1 MQPWEAEILQTLI
14 AAAGGVSFFWIF
26 TRFWLKKKELEHGP
40 GTRFWLKKKE
50 LEHGP
55 GGDRMQRAL
64 EDVREEM
71 QEMRTAHATQL
82 AEVHERMDFAER
94 LLTEAHGKPQL
105 EKRDDTPG

>member
-1 MQPWEAEILQTLI
+1 MEPWEAEILQTLI
-14 AAAGGVSFFWIF
+14 A
-26 TRFWLKKKELEHGP
+26 
-40 GTRFWLKKKE
+40 TRFWLKKKE

-71 QEMRTAHATQL
+71 QEMRTAHAAQL

-105 EKRDDTPG
+105 EKSDDTPG